1 MKHRLAVFDFDGTLA
16 DSFPF
21 FLASFSELA
30 HAHGLR
36 PLDRARLDELRRL
49 DARQLMRH
57 VGLPAWKAPLVA
69 MHFRRL
75 MAGRTA
81 QIALFDGMPALLRDL
96 AGAGVELA
104 VLSSN
109 SRDNVQAVLG
119 PGLTGLIRHLDCGVS
134 LMGKK
139 RKLRAL
145 LARTGFAPGQTVCI
159 GDEIRDIEAARGVRA
174 TAAAVGWGYTLPD
187 ALAAHQPDTLVH
199 SVAQLRQYLGLA

>member
-1 MKHRLAVFDFDGTLA
+1 MKHSLAVFDFDGTLA

-30 HAHGLR
+30 DAHGFR
-36 PLDRARLDELRRL
+36 PLDRARIDELRRL

-69 MHFRRL
+69 MDFRRL
-75 MAGRTA
+75 MACKTG
-81 QIALFDGMPALLRDL
+81 QIALFDGMSALLRDL
-96 AGAGVELA
+96 ADAGVELA

-119 PGLTGLIRHLDCGVS
+119 PHLTALIRHVDCGVS
-134 LMGKK
+134 LLGKK

-145 LARTGFAPGQTVCI
+145 LARTGFAPSQTVCI

-174 TAAAVGWGYTLPD
+174 SAVAVGWGYALPD
-187 ALAAHQPDTLVH
+187 ALAVHQPDALVH

>member
-1 MKHRLAVFDFDGTLA
+1 MKHSFAVFDFDGTLA

-21 FLASFSELA
+21 FLDSFGELA
-30 HAHGLR
+30 DAHGLR
-36 PLDRARLDELRRL
+36 RLARAELDGLRRL

-69 MHFRRL
+69 MDFRRL
-75 MAGRTA
+75 MARNTG
-81 QIALFDGMPALLRDL
+81 QIALFDGIPALLRDL

-119 PGLTGLIRHLDCGVS
+119 PGLTALISHVDCGVS
-134 LMGKK
+134 LLGKK
-139 RKLRAL
+139 RRLRML
-145 LARTGFAPGQTVCI
+145 LEHTGFAPGQTVCI

-187 ALAAHQPDTLVH
+187 ALAMHQPDALVH
-199 SVAQLRQYLGLA
+199 SVDQLRRYLGLA